1 MADEFIQSCN
11 VFKILGVCK
20 IEVLFPGMSEV
31 IVLMISAVYFHVS
44 IP

>member
-1 MADEFIQSCN
+1 MAEEFIQSCN
-11 VFKILGVCK
+11 VFKI
-20 IEVLFPGMSEV
+20 EVLFPRMSEV